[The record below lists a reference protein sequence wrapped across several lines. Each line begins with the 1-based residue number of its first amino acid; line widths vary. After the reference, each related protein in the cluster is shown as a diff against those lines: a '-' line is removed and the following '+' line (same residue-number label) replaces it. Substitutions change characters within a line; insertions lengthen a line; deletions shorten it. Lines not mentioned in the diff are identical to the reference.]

1 MPAATLK
8 PNHKGI
14 QAYYAALETYKEHRV
29 KHEGALETAF
39 SRLLAD
45 TGRLYHW
52 TLVPKLHQKNGKS
65 IYPDGTLQDDYF
77 LPAVSGRP
85 RTWATTWRRRSAR
98 RSRPATRSPTQS
110 LRTPVGRSCTRT
122 ARTC

>member
-1 MPAATLK
+1 MGHSALVK
-8 PNHKGI
+8 PTHKAI

-45 TGRLYHW
+45 TGRLHHW
-52 TLVPKLHQKNGKS
+52 TLVPKLHQKKNGKS

-77 LPAVSGRP
+77 LPRGF
-85 RTWATTWRRRSAR
+85 
-98 RSRPATRSPTQS
+98 
-110 LRTPVGRSCTRT
+110 
-122 ARTC
+122 